1 MAISTVVLAQGD
13 SMRILSNS
21 AVVALSVQAPTSSSF
36 TVLGDAPFNAY
47 LKPNGSSVYTYQQ
60 IAIDSMT
67 LTNGEGFTVTAYNVT
82 NPIDNLTIRAVSGV
96 INVLIQ
102 T

>member
-1 MAISTVVLAQGD
+1 MAISTVVLPQG
-13 SMRILSNS
+13 SYLRILSNS
-21 AVVALSVQAPTSSSF
+21 AVVALSVQAPTSSVF

-47 LKPNGSSVYTYQQ
+47 LSTDGVTYTYQQ
-60 IAIDSMT
+60 IAIDTMT

-82 NPIDNLTIRAVSGV
+82 NPIDNLTIRAVNGV
-96 INVLIQ
+96 INVLVQ

>member
-1 MAISTVVLAQGD
+1 MAISTIVLPQGTYL
-13 SMRILSNS
+13 RILSNS
-21 AVVALSVQAPTSSSF
+21 GVVALSVQAPTGSTF

-47 LKPNGSSVYTYQQ
+47 LSTDNITYTYQQ
-60 IAIDSMT
+60 IAIDTMS

-82 NPIDNLTIRAVSGV
+82 NPIDNLTISATSGS
-96 INVLIQ
+96 INVLVQ

>member
-1 MAISTVVLAQGD
+1 MAISTVVLPEGTYL
-13 SMRILSNS
+13 RILSNS
-21 AVVALSVQAPTSSSF
+21 AVVALSVQAPTSSVF

-47 LKPNGSSVYTYQQ
+47 LSTDGDTYTYQQ
-60 IAIDSMT
+60 IAIDTMT

-82 NPIDNLTIRAVSGV
+82 NPIDNLTIRAVTGV
-96 INVLIQ
+96 INVLVQ

>member
-1 MAISTVVLAQGD
+1 MAISTVVLPQG
-13 SMRILSNS
+13 SYLRILSNS
-21 AVVALSVQAPTSSSF
+21 AVVALSVQAPTSSVF

-47 LKPNGSSVYTYQQ
+47 LSTDGVNYTYQQ
-60 IAIDSMT
+60 IAIDTMQ

>member
-1 MAISTVVLAQGD
+1 MAISTVVLPQGT
-13 SMRILSNS
+13 SLRILSNS

-47 LKPNGSSVYTYQQ
+47 LSTNDVTFTYQQ
-60 IAIDSMT
+60 VAIDPMT

-82 NPIDNLTIRAVSGV
+82 NPIDNLTIKATSGP
-96 INVLIQ
+96 INVLVQ